1 MLGLHDFVFWH
12 KHCLFVGMRSIV
24 LILISFLAVTVAKA
38 DDTTKQKQT
47 LPSVM
52 VKKTDGTQVN
62 IQDYGKTGK
71 ITIIS
76 FWATWCGP
84 CIKELNNI
92 RDLYDDWQK
101 KYGLE
106 LVAVSIDDAR
116 NASKVQPTANGFG
129 WPFTILTDEN
139 RDLAR
144 AMNVN
149 NPPQTILLDQNGNI
163 VYVHNGYTEGA
174 EYDLEEEIKKLIK
187 P

>member
-1 MLGLHDFVFWH
+1 M
-12 KHCLFVGMRSIV
+12 CLFVWHKDCLFVTMRSI
-24 LILISFLAVTVAKA
+24 LLATLLISSFGIASANDSTASKSLG
-38 DDTTKQKQT
+38 T

-52 VKKTDGTQVN
+52 VKNLDGSSIN
-62 IQDYGKTGK
+62 IQEFAKTGK

-84 CIKELNNI
+84 CIKELQNI
-92 RDLYDDWQK
+92 NDVYDEWQE

-116 NASKVQPTANGFG
+116 NVPKVQPMVNSFG
-129 WPFTILTDEN
+129 WPYTVLTDEN

-149 NPPQTILLDQNGNI
+149 NPPQTILIDQNGNI

-174 EYDLEEEIKKLIK
+174 ELELEEEIKKLIK
-187 P
+187 

>member
-1 MLGLHDFVFWH
+1 
-12 KHCLFVGMRSIV
+12 MRASLLT
-24 LILISFLAVTVAKA
+24 LITFLTLTLAIAN
-38 DDTTKQKQT
+38 DSTKQKAT

-62 IQDYGKTGK
+62 IQDFGKTGK
-71 ITIIS
+71 ITVIS

-92 RDLYDDWQK
+92 LDVYDDWQK

-106 LVAVSIDDAR
+106 LVAVSIDDSR
-116 NASKVQPTANGFG
+116 NSPKVQPTVNAFG
-129 WPFTILTDEN
+129 WPYTILLDEN
-139 RDLAR
+139 KDLAR

-149 NPPQTILLDQNGNI
+149 NPPQTILIDQNGHI

-174 EYDLEEEIKKLIK
+174 ELELEEEIKKLIK